1 MKMGSK
7 NGARTSDKTLGKNT
21 QIQTV
26 LVRVYK
32 IEHIIVMFAL
42 SWQLKYYGMRMTM
55 KMITFYYELR

>member
-1 MKMGSK
+1 MGSK

-42 SWQLKYYGMRMTM
+42 S
-55 KMITFYYELR
+55 